1 MFSDYTIPKD
11 TVLYGVTRFI
21 QRDPDYWN
29 EPEEFRPERFIQ
41 IDSDTGLRTLKIWMT
56 FSHNKE
62 AILRNFN
69 TGTMRAHHEDFCNKF

>member
-41 IDSDTGLRTLKIWMT
+41 IDSDTGLRTLK
-56 FSHNKE
+56 KE
-62 AILRNFN
+62 DRLVPFGAGEKNHAIQL
-69 TGTMRAHHEDFCNKF
+69 TSCV